1 MKKEIGS
8 HAYLFPMPVLII
20 STYNDDGSHDAMNA
34 AWGSICDHNKV
45 ALYLGEDHRTFKNI
59 EKRKAFCVAF
69 GVEGYVAQCDFVGV
83 VSANDDANKMAKSG
97 FSVIASPSV
106 DAPIINELPVCLE
119 CTLESIDYE
128 SGCVVGN
135 IVNVVADDSVL
146 TDGKIDMNKFKP
158 IAYNSA
164 DHGYYAL
171 GSKVGNAFHDGL
183 ALK

>member
-1 MKKEIGS
+1 MKKDLGS

-20 STYNDDGSHDAMNA
+20 STYNDDNTYDAMNA

-69 GVEGYVAQCDFVGV
+69 GVDGHVAQCDFVGL
-83 VSANDDANKMAKSG
+83 VSANNDSNKMAKSG
-97 FSVIASPSV
+97 FSMSASANV
-106 DAPIINELPVCLE
+106 DAPVINELPVCLE
-119 CTLESIDYE
+119 CNLESIDYE
-128 SGCVVGN
+128 SGCVVGD
-135 IVNVVADDSVL
+135 IVNVLADDAVL

-164 DHGYYAL
+164 DHGYYVL
-171 GSKVGNAFHDGL
+171 GGRVGNAFHDGL
-183 ALK
+183 SLK